1 MRAHTFPRMGNSAMQ
16 KRLGAAIRLAREAAG
31 HSQDSFADAI
41 DMHRAY
47 YSAIERG
54 ERNLTLATLA
64 RVADGLQLSIA
75 DLATAA
81 KL

>member
-1 MRAHTFPRMGNSAMQ
+1 MANTAVQ
-16 KRLGAAIRLAREAAG
+16 KRLGAAIRKAREAAG
-31 HSQDSFADAI
+31 YSQDTFADAI

-64 RVADGLQLSIA
+64 RVAAGLKRTIA
-75 DLATAA
+75 ELAVEA

>member
-1 MRAHTFPRMGNSAMQ
+1 MANTAIQ
-16 KRLGAAIRLAREAAG
+16 KRLGAAIRKAREAAG
-31 HSQDSFADAI
+31 YSQDTFADAI

-64 RVADGLQLSIA
+64 RVAAGLKSTIA
-75 DLATAA
+75 ELATDA
-81 KL
+81 KI

>member
-1 MRAHTFPRMGNSAMQ
+1 MANTAIQ
-16 KRLGAAIRLAREAAG
+16 KRLGAAIRKAREAAG
-31 HSQDSFADAI
+31 YSQDTFADAI

-54 ERNLTLATLA
+54 ERNVTLATLA
-64 RVADGLQLSIA
+64 RVAAGLKCSIA
-75 DLATAA
+75 ELAVEA